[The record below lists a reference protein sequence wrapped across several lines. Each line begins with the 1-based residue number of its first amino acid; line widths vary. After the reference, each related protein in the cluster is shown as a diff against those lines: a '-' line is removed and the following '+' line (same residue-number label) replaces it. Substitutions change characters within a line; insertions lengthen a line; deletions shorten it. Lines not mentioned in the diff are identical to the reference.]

1 MKTIEQLKDQHNELL
16 TKLRNEWTQEGADEL
31 LNAIRSNEAEQ
42 KRLKI
47 AAKLEA
53 VNREQSR
60 LRDEARIIF
69 RVEDVP
75 AEVACNDGTRHMT
88 RVKKYP
94 VLNSL
99 EYARLTFNK
108 DGKLEAVKTGLKTWQ
123 LIAYNQTERPA
134 TFEKFLELNSVQP
147 ADITPE
153 EISAVIEENERIN
166 AEFKKACEKFSADKD
181 ALKIHTYNYLG
192 LFTQHS
198 TGHNYEYLLNY

>member
-1 MKTIEQLKDQHNELL
+1 MNIEELKTQHNELL
-16 TKLRNEWTQEGADEL
+16 AKLRNEWTQEGADEL
-31 LNAIRSNEAEQ
+31 LQAIHNNEAEQ

-53 VNREQSR
+53 VNRDQSR
-60 LRDEARIIF
+60 LREQARIIYQ
-69 RVEDVP
+69 VEDVP

-134 TFEKFLELNSVQP
+134 TFEEFLELNSVQA

-153 EISAVIEENERIN
+153 ELNAVIKENERLN
-166 AEFKKACEKFSADKD
+166 AEFKAACEKFSEGKSNA
-181 ALKIHTYNYLG
+181 KISTYANLG
-192 LFTQHS
+192 LFQQRNA
-198 TGHNYEYLLNY
+198 GHNYEYLLNY

>member
-1 MKTIEQLKDQHNELL
+1 MKTIEQLKDQHDELL

-31 LNAIRSNEAEQ
+31 LQAIHNNEAEQ

-60 LRDEARIIF
+60 LREEARIIYQ
-69 RVEDVP
+69 VEDVP

-108 DGKLEAVKTGLKTWQ
+108 AGKLEAVKTGLKTWQ

-134 TFEKFLELNSVQP
+134 FEEFLELNSVQP

-153 EISAVIEENERIN
+153 ELSAVIKENERLN
-166 AEFKKACEKFSADKD
+166 AEFKAACEKFSEGKDK
-181 ALKIHTYNYLG
+181 ARLSTYAHIG
-192 LFTQHS
+192 LFQQHS
-198 TGHNYEYLLNY
+198 AGHNYEYLLNY

>member
-1 MKTIEQLKDQHNELL
+1 MNIEELKTQHDELL

-31 LNAIRSNEAEQ
+31 LQAIHNNEAEQ

-53 VNREQSR
+53 VNRDQSR
-60 LRDEARIIF
+60 LREEARIIYQ
-69 RVEDVP
+69 VEDVP

-108 DGKLEAVKTGLKTWQ
+108 AGKLEAVKTGLKTWQ

-134 TFEKFLELNSVQP
+134 TFEEFLELNSVQP

-153 EISAVIEENERIN
+153 ELSAVIKENERLN
-166 AEFKKACEKFSADKD
+166 AEFKAACEKFSEGKSNA
-181 ALKIHTYNYLG
+181 KISTYANLG
-192 LFTQHS
+192 LFQQRNA
-198 TGHNYEYLLNY
+198 GHNYEYLLNY

>member
-1 MKTIEQLKDQHNELL
+1 MNIEELKTQHDELL

-31 LNAIRSNEAEQ
+31 LQAIHNNEAEQ

-53 VNREQSR
+53 VNRDQSR
-60 LRDEARIIF
+60 LREEARIIYQ
-69 RVEDVP
+69 VEDVP

-134 TFEKFLELNSVQP
+134 TFEEFLELNSVQP

-153 EISAVIEENERIN
+153 ELSAVIKENERLN
-166 AEFKKACEKFSADKD
+166 AEFKAACEKFSEGKSNA
-181 ALKIHTYNYLG
+181 KISTYANLG
-192 LFTQHS
+192 LFQQRNA
-198 TGHNYEYLLNY
+198 GHNYEYLLNY

>member
-1 MKTIEQLKDQHNELL
+1 MNIEELKTQHDELL

-31 LNAIRSNEAEQ
+31 LQAIHNNEAEQ

-53 VNREQSR
+53 VNRDQSR
-60 LRDEARIIF
+60 LREEARIIYQ
-69 RVEDVP
+69 VEDVP

-108 DGKLEAVKTGLKTWQ
+108 DGKLEAVKTGLKTWR

-134 TFEKFLELNSVQP
+134 FEEFLELNSVQP

-153 EISAVIEENERIN
+153 ELSAVIKENERLN
-166 AEFKKACEKFSADKD
+166 AEFKAACEKFSEGKDK
-181 ALKIHTYNYLG
+181 ARLSTYAHIG
-192 LFTQHS
+192 LFQQHS
-198 TGHNYEYLLNY
+198 AGHNYEYLLNY

>member
-1 MKTIEQLKDQHNELL
+1 MKTIEQLKDQHDELL

-31 LNAIRSNEAEQ
+31 LQAIHNNEAEQ

-53 VNREQSR
+53 VNRDQSR
-60 LRDEARIIF
+60 LREQARIIYK
-69 RVEDVP
+69 VEDVP

-108 DGKLEAVKTGLKTWQ
+108 AGKLEAVKTGLKTWQ

-134 TFEKFLELNSVQP
+134 TFEEFLELNSVQP

-153 EISAVIEENERIN
+153 ELSAVIKENERLN
-166 AEFKKACEKFSADKD
+166 AEFKAACEKFSEGKSNA
-181 ALKIHTYNYLG
+181 KISTYANLG
-192 LFTQHS
+192 LFQQRNA
-198 TGHNYEYLLNY
+198 GHNYEYLLNY

>member
-1 MKTIEQLKDQHNELL
+1 MKTIEQLKDQHDELL
-16 TKLRNEWTQEGADEL
+16 TKLRNEWTQEGIDEL

-53 VNREQSR
+53 VNRDQSR
-60 LRDEARIIF
+60 LREEARIIYK
-69 RVEDVP
+69 VEDVP

-134 TFEKFLELNSVQP
+134 FEEFLELNSVQP

-153 EISAVIEENERIN
+153 ELSAVIKENERLN
-166 AEFKKACEKFSADKD
+166 AEFKAACEKFSEGKDK
-181 ALKIHTYNYLG
+181 ARLSTYAHIG
-192 LFTQHS
+192 LFQQHS
-198 TGHNYEYLLNY
+198 AGHNYEYLLNY

>member
-1 MKTIEQLKDQHNELL
+1 MQAIHN
-16 TKLRNEWTQEGADEL
+16 
-31 LNAIRSNEAEQ
+31 NEAEQ

-53 VNREQSR
+53 VNRDQSR
-60 LRDEARIIF
+60 LREQARIIYK
-69 RVEDVP
+69 VEDVP

-134 TFEKFLELNSVQP
+134 TFEEFLELNSVQP

-153 EISAVIEENERIN
+153 ELSAVIKENERLN
-166 AEFKKACEKFSADKD
+166 AEFKAACEKFSEGKDK
-181 ALKIHTYNYLG
+181 ARLSTYAHIG
-192 LFTQHS
+192 LFQQHS
-198 TGHNYEYLLNY
+198 AGHNYEYLLNY